1 MDTDVLEA
9 NRTSSLT
16 FQQPFT
22 LSERMPKV
30 TLDLFPLYRFFSH
43 HGSVLL
49 PFFFPFLSLSP
60 LSSFFFCATR
70 FKNSRSVVKGRN
82 DTVTVEQ
89 VSLRVERNQTI
100 SATRSSFLSVFNR
113 SELIN
118 GAVMRSLMLRP
129 LCICVCVCIYVRA
142 RACNP
147 ETLWPTK
154 FSRSS
159 LN

>member
-1 MDTDVLEA
+1 MDTDVLDA

-16 FQQPFT
+16 FQEPFT

-43 HGSVLL
+43 LGSVLL
-49 PFFFPFLSLSP
+49 PFFFLSPSLSLS
-60 LSSFFFCATR
+60 FFCATR

-118 GAVMRSLMLRP
+118 GAVMRSLMLHP
-129 LCICVCVCIYVRA
+129 SVCVRICIYACARA
-142 RACNP
+142 RVCV
-147 ETLWPTK
+147 
-154 FSRSS
+154 
-159 LN
+159 